1 MAGRLPLLSTQLG
14 FLLMAER
21 TGRRVATNRLFRL
34 PPVVLS
40 AGDLNL
46 VLRSIVLRNPTLSYR
61 LGISRG
67 EAYQE
72 RRSDAYDFAEVR
84 AEDEAAVARLRLAVV
99 DEFENDLD
107 GAALAARLVRTR
119 EADYLLMVFDHAL
132 VDGESQ
138 ATMVQQLATP
148 APAADGLE
156 ERFEAAV
163 RERAEFEKA
172 ATVDGRRIAFWTE
185 RLKKFPEEL
194 PPGTAPMTPELVSV
208 VRFPGVARPSAFRGS
223 YFPYALFS
231 IHRALRDVT
240 GAATTAI
247 AYAWGHRSTAFIDV
261 TGCFLNTVISL
272 DRTGPRGTMAGFLDD
287 WYLEIDHADMPFVS
301 VAGLGSA
308 FSGSVSGMLAFTA
321 ATEGNVNVAGIEA
334 IEIPLPKGRNQP
346 IQAFTAAATV
356 RKHEI
361 GLELMV
367 NKEAGYAAHDLGARW
382 HRRLSEAL
390 SSFSPERRS

>member
-34 PPVVLS
+34 PPAVLS
-40 AGDLNL
+40 ADDLNL
-46 VLRSIVLRNPTLSYR
+46 VLRSIMLRNPTLSYR
-61 LGISRG
+61 LGMSRG

-84 AEDEAAVARLRLAVV
+84 AEDEAAVARLRRTVV
-99 DEFENDLD
+99 DEFENAPD
-107 GAALAARLVRTR
+107 GSALAARLVRTH
-119 EADYLLMVFDHAL
+119 EADYLLMVFDHSL

-138 ATMVQQLATP
+138 AMMIQQLATP
-148 APAADGLE
+148 APAADGIA

-163 RERAEFEKA
+163 RDRAEFEKA
-172 ATVDGRRIAFWTE
+172 VTGDGRRIAFWTD
-185 RLKKFPEEL
+185 RLRNFPGGL
-194 PPGTAPMTPELVSV
+194 PLGTAATTPELVPIV
-208 VRFPGVARPSAFRGS
+208 GLPGVDRPSAFRGS

-240 GAATTAI
+240 GAEATVI
-247 AYAWGHRSTAFIDV
+247 AYVWGHRSAPFADV
-261 TGCFLNTVISL
+261 TGCFMNTVMSL
-272 DRTGPRGTMAGFLDD
+272 DRTGPRGTMADFLDD
-287 WYLEIDHADMPFVS
+287 WYREIDHADMPFVS

-308 FSGSVSGMLAFTA
+308 FSGSVSGMLAYDA
-321 ATEGNVNVAGIEA
+321 AIDGSVNVAGIEA
-334 IEIPLPKGRNQP
+334 IDVPLWEGRNQP
-346 IQAFTAAATV
+346 FQAFTAVATV

-367 NKEAGYAAHDLGARW
+367 NKDAGYEVQDLGARW
-382 HRRLSEAL
+382 HLRLSEVL
-390 SSFSPERRS
+390 SSSPERRS